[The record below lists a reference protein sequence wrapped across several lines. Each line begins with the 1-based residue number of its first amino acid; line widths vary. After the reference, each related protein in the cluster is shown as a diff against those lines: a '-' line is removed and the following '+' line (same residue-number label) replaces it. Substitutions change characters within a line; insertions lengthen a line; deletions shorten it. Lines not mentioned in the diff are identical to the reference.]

1 MIDLLATIIFLP
13 AIGGLI
19 ILLIPSRFEKVYKIA
34 GIAVS
39 TVVFLLSIPIFLQ
52 FSPHAGIQFERNIP
66 WVPELG
72 ITFHIG
78 IDGISLLLVLLTT
91 FLTPLVVIGG
101 INSVKKNLRE
111 YIALFLFMETFLI
124 GTFSSL
130 NLFLFYIFWE
140 GSLIP
145 MYLIIGI
152 WGGER
157 RIYATIKFFLYT
169 FFGSVLMLAG
179 IIFLYIKH
187 GQQFG
192 FYSFELY
199 SFHQLALTPKEE
211 MLTFLAF
218 FIAFAIKVPIFPF
231 HTWLP
236 DAHTEAPTGGS
247 VVLAALLLKMGTYGI
262 MRFAVPLFPNA
273 FLSLV
278 DLIAVLSLIG
288 IIYGALV
295 AMVQPDFKRLIAF
308 SSVSH
313 MGFVVLG
320 ICSMNIQSLT
330 GATLQMI
337 NHGLS
342 TGALFFLVGM
352 IYDRRHTRMFSDFGG
367 LGKVMPVYGGL
378 FLTIALSSIGL
389 PGTNGFIGEFLI
401 ITGSIKFNKVYGILC
416 ASGVIFA
423 AAYMLWAYKKVFHG
437 EIKIE
442 ENKNLKDLNP
452 VEIFIISCILIF
464 VLWIG
469 IYPSTFLD
477 KIQPSI
483 LNFIDVFK
491 GLKPY
496 GGF

>member
-1 MIDLLATIIFLP
+1 MLDLLATIIFLP
-13 AIGGLI
+13 AIAGVI
-19 ILLIPSRFEKVYKIA
+19 ILFIPSTLERLYKTL
-34 GIAVS
+34 GILVS
-39 TVVFLLSIPIFLQ
+39 VITFALSVLIFLK

-78 IDGISLLLVLLTT
+78 IDGISLLLLLLTT

-101 INSVKKNLRE
+101 INSIKRNLKE
-111 YIALFLFMETFLI
+111 YIALFLLMESFLL

-140 GSLIP
+140 GTLIP

-152 WGGER
+152 WGGEK

-187 GQQFG
+187 VQQFG

-199 SFHQLALTPKEE
+199 SFYQIALTPKEE
-211 MLTFLAF
+211 MLIFLAF
-218 FIAFAIKVPIFPF
+218 FIAFAIKVPVFPF

-236 DAHTEAPTGGS
+236 DAHTEAPTEGS
-247 VVLAALLLKMGTYGI
+247 VFLAALLLKMGTYGI
-262 MRFAVPLFPNA
+262 VRFAFPLFPNA
-273 FLSLV
+273 FLF
-278 DLIAVLSLIG
+278 LIDYIVLLSLIG

-313 MGFVVLG
+313 MGFVILG
-320 ICSMNIQSLT
+320 TSAMNLQSLT
-330 GATLQMI
+330 GAVLQMI

-352 IYDRRHTRMFSDFGG
+352 IYDRRHTRLFSDFGG
-367 LGKVMPVYGGL
+367 IGKVMPIYGGL
-378 FLTIALSSIGL
+378 FLVIALSSIGV
-389 PGTNGFIGEFLI
+389 PGTNGFVGEFLVI
-401 ITGSIKFNKVYGILC
+401 MGSIKFNPIYGILC
-416 ASGVIFA
+416 ASGVIFS
-423 AAYMLWAYKKVFHG
+423 AAYMLWAYKRVFHG
-437 EIKIE
+437 EIKID
-442 ENKNLKDLNP
+442 ENKVLKDLNP
-452 VEIFIISCILIF
+452 VEIFIILSILLF
-464 VLWIG
+464 VFWIG

-483 LNFIDVFK
+483 GNFIDVFK
-491 GLKPY
+491 HLKS
-496 GGF
+496 